1 MFPFIRWACN
11 CILLRFHESHR
22 VCCWFETD
30 ACDGHILHR
39 GFGSGYFVGAVDDRV
54 IEKLSAILHYAFFV
68 NHCLKMDEAVEA
80 VEEVKRQWSKTQS
93 QTQELVKEIEE
104 FGKQRGGSG
113 EKNSL
118 PRLNGLAHDGLAM
131 LESLQLKLD
140 VLVPQLPTYDE
151 AQSAQS
157 AHLRLALR
165 SATLQAKAN
174 TRKAFQEERERLLGG
189 GQESTI
195 RRRNLQTKAGMTSA
209 AESITDSLRRARQI
223 MTQEVQRSTNTLAT
237 FEESTGVLK
246 KAEKEYDGHSSL
258 LMRTRNLLS
267 TMQRQD
273 VLDRIILAVGF
284 ILFTCAVLYVVSKRI
299 GLLRLQQQVTSAVKA
314 GMVKEAHLGPGGA
327 GDVNVVNHGNVVPD
341 VGVRLDNA
349 MHDEL

>member
-1 MFPFIRWACN
+1 
-11 CILLRFHESHR
+11 
-22 VCCWFETD
+22 
-30 ACDGHILHR
+30 
-39 GFGSGYFVGAVDDRV
+39 
-54 IEKLSAILHYAFFV
+54 
-68 NHCLKMDEAVEA
+68 MDEVVEA
-80 VEEVKRQWSKTQS
+80 VEKVKRQWNETQS

-113 EKNSL
+113 VKNSL

-140 VLVPQLPTYDE
+140 VLAPQLPTYDE
-151 AQSAQS
+151 VQSAQS
-157 AHLRLALR
+157 LLESWKKQSHSLRLALR
-165 SATLQAKAN
+165 SANLQAKAN
-174 TRKAFQEERERLLGG
+174 MRKAVQEERELLLGG

-209 AESITDSLRRARQI
+209 SESITDSLRRARQI

-246 KAEKEYDGHSSL
+246 KAEKEYVGHSSL

-273 VLDRIILAVGF
+273 VLDRIILVVGF

-299 GLLRLQQQVTSAVKA
+299 GLLRLQQQVTSAIKA

-327 GDVNVVNHGNVVPD
+327 GEVKIVNHGNVVPD
-341 VGVRLDNA
+341 VGVQLDNA